1 MLDAQLWSGSIDHSI
16 RVWDVGS
23 GRCLGVL
30 KGSTTGGVQS
40 GFGHTDAVSCL
51 ELIPAA
57 TSSNPTD
64 STGGEAY
71 IASGGGDGEVKL
83 WRPNGEYVHSCSHGA
98 FVTAL
103 KFFQDTYGG
112 KSIVDYSYSDTF
124 LFINYYY
131 YFYSIFL

>member
-1 MLDAQLWSGSIDHSI
+1 MNIFTYLFTYLFIYICLLDAQLWSGSIDHTI

-30 KGSTTGGVQS
+30 KGPTTTTATAGGVQA

-51 ELIPAA
+51 ELIPAV
-57 TSSNPTD
+57 TSSSPTD
-64 STGGEAY
+64 TTSGGSEAY

-83 WRPNGEYVHSCSHGA
+83 WRPNGEFAHSCSHGA

-103 KFFQDTYGG
+103 KFFQDTHGG
-112 KSIVDYSYSDTF
+112 
-124 LFINYYY
+124 
-131 YFYSIFL
+131 